1 MSNRIDIAQI
11 QPQALQ
17 ALLGIENYLST
28 VTLSAELKEL
38 IKLRA
43 SMINQC
49 AYCIEMH
56 SKQALV
62 LGVDA
67 QKIFALSAWK
77 ESPRFEEKEQALL
90 QLVDEMTLI
99 QQNGVAESTYQACID
114 HLGEQGVAEAM
125 MQIIMINSWNRFALA
140 SKMQHV

>member
-125 MQIIMINSWNRFALA
+125 MQIIMINAWNRFALA

>member
-77 ESPRFEEKEQALL
+77 ESPRFEDKEQALL

-125 MQIIMINSWNRFALA
+125 MQIIMINAWNRFALA

>member
-49 AYCIEMH
+49 AYCIEIH

-125 MQIIMINSWNRFALA
+125 MQIIMINAWNRFALA

>member
-56 SKQALV
+56 SKQALI

-125 MQIIMINSWNRFALA
+125 MQIIMINAWNRFALA